1 MQDHFVLYISKA
13 HILCE
18 RGFVETVEISATELE
33 KRVLKSAYVEGI
45 QRGKTKFHERL
56 KLKKSTV
63 DYVMKKLEG
72 ETFFSGTNYKLNL
85 AGLGSGKAGWVFVTV
100 NRMNFD
106 EHMFLEKIF
115 EFPQAQMIAYI
126 TGVYDFAIKITG
138 RNFESLNEFIINI
151 EKTFGDILEDVHID
165 FIRKEYKRHYFPVE
179 CGENETVELSSLDKS
194 VVIAKMQNPSIS
206 LTELSEKCNVHRNTI
221 SNRWKRLW
229 DKKVIIKEVPVL
241 TLKGYEEIGLGMKAV
256 IVIRSAPGK
265 EEELVKILMKEKE
278 IQDVFTT
285 LSNEIIAVTRTKD
298 STSLANLHVMLPE
311 KINRLIRK
319 TNTFMVLKN
328 KTRPDLMDTY

>member
-1 MQDHFVLYISKA
+1 M
-13 HILCE
+13 E
-18 RGFVETVEISATELE
+18 RGEILATGLE
-33 KRVLKSAYVEGI
+33 KRVLKSAYIGGI

-63 DYVMKKLEG
+63 DYIMKKLEG
-72 ETFFSGTNYKLNL
+72 EKFFSGTNYKLNL

-106 EHMFLEKIF
+106 EQMFLEKIF
-115 EFPQAQMIAYI
+115 EFPQVHMIAYI
-126 TGVYDFAIKITG
+126 TGNYDFAIKIMG
-138 RNFESLNEFIINI
+138 GNFESLNEFITNI
-151 EKTFGDILEDVHID
+151 EKTFGDILEDVHIN
-165 FIRKEYKRHYFPVE
+165 FIKKEYKRHYFSVE
-179 CGENETVELSSLDKS
+179 CGVSEIVELSSLDKS
-194 VVIAKMQNPSIS
+194 IVIEKMQTPSIS

-241 TLKGYEEIGLGMKAV
+241 TPKGYEEIGLGMKAV

-265 EEELVKILMKEKE
+265 EEELVKILVKEKE

-285 LSNEIIAVTRTKD
+285 LSNEIIVVTRTKD
-298 STSLANLHVMLPE
+298 SNSLANLHVVLPE

-319 TNTFMVLKN
+319 TNTFIILKN
-328 KTRPDLMDTY
+328 KTRPDLMAIHEY